1 MRWEIGDGNP
11 NSLLHLRAV
20 NLCVGGVFMKPPE
33 LVPIFLGTFFAMNP
47 SWVLDE
53 RIWDWKFGVFLL
65 WFSNF
70 FFGGFRVGCVFI
82 SGLSRIL
89 GNLRF
94 FMIGELLSLFFLVV
108 KLWVFYFSLLGNS
121 VLDCVILLTFEIS
134 AERSFF

>member
-65 WFSNF
+65 WFSIF
-70 FFGGFRVGCVFI
+70 FFW
-82 SGLSRIL
+82 
-89 GNLRF
+89 
-94 FMIGELLSLFFLVV
+94 
-108 KLWVFYFSLLGNS
+108 WVSCWVCFHFGSESHFG
-121 VLDCVILLTFEIS
+121 
-134 AERSFF
+134 